1 MKLFRKDMEK
11 RCAYCA
17 SGVRISETEV
27 ACERR
32 GIVDCAGHCRR
43 FVYDPLRRVPPRPGF
58 FFCGN
63 SAAKFPL
70 FGKGWFC

>member
-1 MKLFRKDMEK
+1 MFRFFRKDMEK

-43 FVYDPLRRVPPRPGF
+43 FVYDPLRRVPPRPAGLKEEHDPKEF
-58 FFCGN
+58 E
-63 SAAKFPL
+63 L
-70 FGKGWFC
+70 